1 MERILNETAPSK
13 ATKSK
18 IDLFDIEDSASECG
32 DEEDDDDAEDNSS
45 SSSATEQGSRKKT
58 KLNSEDEINA
68 FKNRLQIKTKG
79 NDVPNPAATFTEMN
93 IFSELKSII
102 ISNIEES
109 RWKDPTPIQM
119 QAITVMLK
127 GKVCFHS
134 YSFIFFLVISDLFV
148 KTEHNEIP

>member
-1 MERILNETAPSK
+1 MCHILNETAPSK
-13 ATKSK
+13 AIKSK
-18 IDLFDIEDSASECG
+18 IDLFDIEDSASEDG
-32 DEEDDDDAEDNSS
+32 DEKVDPNVEEET
-45 SSSATEQGSRKKT
+45 SSSATEQAPRKKT

-79 NDVPNPAATFTEMN
+79 NDVPNPAATFNEMN
-93 IFSELKSII
+93 IFSELKTII

-127 GKVCFHS
+127 GLS
-134 YSFIFFLVISDLFV
+134 
-148 KTEHNEIP
+148 